1 MLTLK
6 DIDRQIRGAFL
17 PFRCAVEV
25 GSWNARV
32 RFQVFDHSRNRIL
45 EISSLPVDRVKDEGY
60 LNGLL
65 SQLRH
70 RVQESGYTLRPVS

>member
-6 DIDRQIRGAFL
+6 QIDQRIRAAFL
-17 PFRCAVEV
+17 PFRCSVEY
-25 GSWNARV
+25 GDYTGKL
-32 RFQVFDHSRNRIL
+32 RFRVFDHSRNRIL
-45 EISSLPVDRVKDEGY
+45 DIARLPEQQVRDESY

-70 RVQESGYTLRPVS
+70 RVQESGYTLRSVS